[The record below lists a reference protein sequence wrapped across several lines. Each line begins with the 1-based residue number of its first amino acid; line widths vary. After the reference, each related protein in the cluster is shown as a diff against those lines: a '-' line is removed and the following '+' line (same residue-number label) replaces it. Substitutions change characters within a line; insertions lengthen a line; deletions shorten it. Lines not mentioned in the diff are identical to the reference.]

1 VPEQRHDEQQLF
13 RERSR
18 DPAARDA
25 LIERYLPLSRSL
37 ARRYLRGA
45 EPPDDLEQ
53 VAALALIKAVDL
65 FDADLGVAFSSYRD
79 VGWTARPRGACS
91 SSPSTS
97 DRRMTTSGERTRPRP
112 RPARSPPTW
121 A

>member
-1 VPEQRHDEQQLF
+1 MPEQRHDEQQLF

-65 FDADLGVAFSSYRD
+65 FDADLGVAFSSYAVPTIAGHYPRRRLD
-79 VGWTARPRGACS
+79 RAPPAAPAAARPRRQTGV
-91 SSPSTS
+91 
-97 DRRMTTSGERTRPRP
+97 
-112 RPARSPPTW
+112 
-121 A
+121 